1 MCVRVFLADD
11 AELMLR
17 AIRTL
22 LSNRKDIAVVG
33 EASNFR
39 ETIQKTAELH
49 PDLII
54 LDIHMTDSNGF
65 APTEIKG
72 SLNGAKV
79 LGISFGTD
87 EHTSELANIVGAARL
102 LDKMD
107 LAQELIPT
115 ILELAE
121 VRTSQAVS

>member
-1 MCVRVFLADD
+1 VRAD
-11 AELMLR
+11 
-17 AIRTL
+17 TN
-22 LSNRKDIAVVG
+22 LSGREDITVVG
-33 EASNFR
+33 EAANIR

-54 LDIHMTDSNGF
+54 LDVHMAEKNGMT
-65 APTEIKG
+65 PTEVKG

-79 LGISFGTD
+79 LAITFGTD
-87 EHTSELANIVGAARL
+87 DQTEELLHSVGAVKL

-121 VRTSQAVS
+121 VRSSQTVS